1 MEFTFSKKAKTFSL
15 TLIAVGVI
23 SLGANYFTDHSH
35 HHNMFWSNILFNGFF
50 FFSISLG
57 TLFFMVLQYATET
70 AWSVLVKRVFEA
82 IISFLPWASL
92 ALIIVFAAGSFH
104 LNTIYPWMNPE
115 VYIEGGE
122 HYDEVIAAK
131 HAYLNL
137 PFFWIR
143 TLVYMTVFIGFARMY
158 RKRSLAEDK
167 QEDLKIHYKNY
178 KQAGLFLVLFAVFS
192 STLSWDWIMSIDTHW
207 FSTLFG
213 WYVLSGMWVMAVTT
227 TILVVLY
234 LKSKGHLPLVNKN
247 HLQDLGKWMFAL
259 SFLWAYLWFSQFMLI
274 WYTDMAEEVIY
285 FVNRIENYQF
295 LFFFTLAINFVAP
308 MLILMSRD
316 SKRNRKYLAIMA
328 VVIFLGHWLDAYLLV
343 IPGVLFEHGH
353 LTWMH
358 FGTMLGF
365 LGGFIYVVLN
375 TLSKA
380 PLTPVHHPYKDES
393 IHHEI

>member
-23 SLGANYFTDHSH
+23 SLGINYFTDHSH

-57 TLFFMVLQYATET
+57 ALFFMVLQYATET
-70 AWSVLVKRVFEA
+70 AWTVMVKRVFEA
-82 IISFLPWASL
+82 IISFLPWGAL
-92 ALIIVFAAGSFH
+92 ALIIVFAAGSLH
-104 LNTIYPWMNPE
+104 LHTIYPWMNPE
-115 VYIEGGE
+115 LFIEGGE
-122 HYDEVIAAK
+122 HYDPIIAAK
-131 HAYLNL
+131 EAYLNI
-137 PFFWIR
+137 PFFWGR
-143 TLVYMTVFIGFARMY
+143 TFVYLAVFIGFATVY
-158 RKRSLAEDK
+158 RKRSLAEDR

-178 KQAGLFLVLFAVFS
+178 KQSGLFLVLFAVFS
-192 STLSWDWIMSIDTHW
+192 STLSWDWIMSIDAHW

-213 WYVLSGMWVMAVTT
+213 WYVLSGMWLMAITT

-259 SFLWAYLWFSQFMLI
+259 SFLWTYLWFSQFMLI
-274 WYTDMAEEVIY
+274 WYADMAEEVVY
-285 FVNRIENYQF
+285 FVNRIDNYQF
-295 LFFFTLAINFVAP
+295 LFFFTMAVNFIAP

-316 SKRNRKYLAIMA
+316 SKRNRKYLAVMA
-328 VVIFLGHWLDAYLLV
+328 VVIFLGHWLDAYLLF

-353 LTWMH
+353 LTWVH

-365 LGGFIYVVLN
+365 LGIFIFVVLN